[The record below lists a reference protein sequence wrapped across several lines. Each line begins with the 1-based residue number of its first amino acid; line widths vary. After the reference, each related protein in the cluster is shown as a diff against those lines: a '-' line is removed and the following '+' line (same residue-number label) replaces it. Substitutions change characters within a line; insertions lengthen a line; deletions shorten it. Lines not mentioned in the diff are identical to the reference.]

1 VDSGKRYFVK
11 GVVPGIH
18 DPVILVIRAKSKKR
32 AIARALANY
41 NISEVLEVRDRPFE
55 REELL
60 RSKSKPAN
68 FSVLNGHR
76 KSVRKYGRRVI

>member
-1 VDSGKRYFVK
+1 MDSGKRYFVK
-11 GVVPGIH
+11 GVVPGVR

-60 RSKSKPAN
+60 RPKSKPAH

-76 KSVRKYGRRVI
+76 KSVRKCGRRVI